1 MAAIAVHET
10 HKLNRS
16 HAPLAKFVIDLFSSS
31 LWCAATRQKSRP
43 SPAALNSYVRDNCFP
58 LG

>member
-16 HAPLAKFVIDLFSSS
+16 RSPLAKFVIDLFSSN
-31 LWCAATRQKSRP
+31 L
-43 SPAALNSYVRDNCFP
+43 
-58 LG
+58 